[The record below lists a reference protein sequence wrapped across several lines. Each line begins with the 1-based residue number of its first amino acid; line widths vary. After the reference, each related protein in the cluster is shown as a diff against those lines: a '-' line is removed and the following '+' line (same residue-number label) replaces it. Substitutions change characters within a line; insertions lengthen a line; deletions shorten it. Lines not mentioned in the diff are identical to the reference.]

1 MTNGTEDLVRR
12 LQHHVVHRPATHA
25 QLRGVD
31 HESPVVRF
39 NARFGLAITKGVGS
53 MWTGYL
59 FTLLALLSLPYVLSL
74 FHVFAHTFPGWLVKA
89 SILALV
95 AWIAQT
101 FLQLVLLPII
111 IVGQNIQ
118 AEAADRRAEATYED
132 TVALQKAAVA
142 VHAFLECMHRN
153 PQTGPCPGHPELGIP
168 PNPDSTPETPS

>member
-1 MTNGTEDLVRR
+1 MATGTEDLTRR
-12 LQHHVVHRPATHA
+12 LEHLLIHRPATHA

-31 HESPVVRF
+31 HENPFVRF
-39 NARFGLAITKGVGS
+39 NARFGLFITQAVGT
-53 MWTGYL
+53 MWTGYV

-74 FHVFAHTFPGWLVKA
+74 FHAFTHTFPGWLIKA

-101 FLQLVLLPII
+101 FIQLVLLPII

-132 TVALQKAAVA
+132 TVALQKAAIA
-142 VHAFLECMHRN
+142 LHALLECMHRN
-153 PQTGPCPGHPELGIP
+153 PQTGPCPGHPDLGIP
-168 PNPDSTPETPS
+168 ASSGNSPSTST